1 MSTKIDKTSLSDW
14 IAAARPKTLPA
25 AIAPVIV
32 GAAEAARTGEIESWP
47 VFICLSFALLVQIA
61 TNLAND
67 YFDFVKG
74 ADTQERLG
82 PERMV
87 ASGKI
92 DPQLMWQAAVG
103 LFLLAFVIG
112 LTMVSYRGSEML
124 IVGILAIVFG
134 YAYTGGPY
142 PLAYHGLGD
151 VFVIVFFGLVATMGT
166 VYVITGQLT
175 FEAFLLGLPL
185 GLLANNILVVNNY
198 RDKETDEAAGKRT
211 LVARYGRLFARKQYA
226 WQLALAFL
234 SLSIYVGTTRTL
246 WPCLAFLSIPLG
258 TKLIVEL
265 RRTTGSA
272 LNELLA
278 NSAKLLLLFSALLAL
293 GITLS

>member
-1 MSTKIDKTSLSDW
+1 MPNSDKGSLVDW

-32 GAAEAARTGEIESWP
+32 GAAEASRSGEIESWP

-67 YFDFVKG
+67 YFDYVKG
-74 ADTQERLG
+74 ADTEERLG
-82 PERMV
+82 PERLV
-87 ASGKI
+87 SSGRI
-92 DPQLMWQAAVG
+92 APQLMWQVAVG
-103 LFLLAFVIG
+103 LFLLAFVVG

-124 IVGILAIVFG
+124 VVGILAIVFG

-151 VFVIVFFGLVATMGT
+151 VFVVVFFGLVATMGT
-166 VYVITGQLT
+166 VYVISGELT
-175 FEAFLLGLPL
+175 VSAFLLGLPL

-211 LVARYGRLFARKQYA
+211 LVVRFGRLFARKQYA
-226 WQLALAFL
+226 WQLAAAFL

-246 WPCLAFLSIPLG
+246 WPCLAFLSIPIG
-258 TKLIVEL
+258 TRLIVEL
-265 RRTTGSA
+265 RKTEGVA
-272 LNELLA
+272 LNDLLGR
-278 NSAKLLLLFSALLAL
+278 SAKLLLLFSALLAL
-293 GITLS
+293 GLGWS

>member
-1 MSTKIDKTSLSDW
+1 VNFEMGLLTNW

-25 AIAPVIV
+25 AIAPVLV
-32 GAAEAARTGEIESWP
+32 GTAEASHLGLIEAWP
-47 VFICLSFALLVQIA
+47 VLICMVFALFVQIA

-67 YFDFVKG
+67 YFDFKRG
-74 ADTQERLG
+74 ADTEDRLG

-92 DPQLMWQAAVG
+92 APEMMFRVAVG
-103 LFLLAFVIG
+103 LFLLAFIVG
-112 LTMVSYRGSEML
+112 LSIVSYRGSEML

-134 YAYTGGPY
+134 YIYTGGSY

-151 VFVIVFFGLVATMGT
+151 VFVVIFFGLVATMGT
-166 VYVITGQLT
+166 YYVIVGDLSWSV
-175 FEAFLLGLPL
+175 FLLGLPL

-211 LVARYGRLFARKQYA
+211 LVVRFGRAFARSQYA
-226 WQLALAFL
+226 WQLAGAYF
-234 SLSIYVGTTRTL
+234 SLSVYVGLTQSF
-246 WPCLAFLSIPLG
+246 WACLALATIPMG

-265 RRTTGSA
+265 RDTRGPA
-272 LNELLA
+272 LNGLLGR
-278 NSAKLLLLFSALLAL
+278 SAKLLLAFSALLAL
-293 GITLS
+293 GIAFSG